1 VDAEH
6 DLIGERA
13 SKGHLCV
20 QSANVRKTAIGL
32 SGHGFP
38 ETENEIT
45 ETTEETDPLRNI
57 HHMIFFAFLSWRCM
71 LGLRGEGAGS
81 CFAFHTHFH
90 YG

>member
-57 HHMIFFAFLSWRCM
+57 HHDFLCVFVMALYVGFER
-71 LGLRGEGAGS
+71 
-81 CFAFHTHFH
+81 
-90 YG
+90 